1 MKSAALILLILL
13 AVSACTSA
21 PVSTETSL
29 PPTETIL
36 PTLTPTPTPTQP
48 TSTPSRTSIPTN
60 LPPTATITPAGP
72 TPTLPPLLLQSCLP
86 ADSLRQT
93 ASVLEVID
101 ASKIRVRFEDGVE
114 AIVRYLGIDPPQPGT
129 AGALQAAAYNRQLA
143 DGQSVTLL
151 QDITYQDA
159 DETLPR
165 YVLAGD
171 IFINAAMLHQ
181 GYARHAAQPPDVACV
196 ALFRRMTQ
204 AAFDNFSGL
213 WGMGLGQ
220 ALAAT
225 ASVIPGGDLQSPN
238 YGRLV
243 VPTPTRGSPT
253 PRCDPAYPTI
263 CIPPPPPYLNC
274 GDIPYRNFVVLW
286 PDPHDL
292 DGRDRN
298 GIGCERPTA
307 TP

>member
-1 MKSAALILLILL
+1 
-13 AVSACTSA
+13 
-21 PVSTETSL
+21 
-29 PPTETIL
+29 
-36 PTLTPTPTPTQP
+36 
-48 TSTPSRTSIPTN
+48 
-60 LPPTATITPAGP
+60 
-72 TPTLPPLLLQSCLP
+72 LLQSCLP
-86 ADSLRQT
+86 AESLRQT
-93 ASVLEVID
+93 ATVLEVID
-101 ASKIRVRFEDGVE
+101 AGKIRVRFEDGEE
-114 AIVRYLGIDPPQPGT
+114 AIVRYLGIDPPPMGT
-129 AGALQAAAYNRQLA
+129 AGALQAVAYNRQLA
-143 DGQSVTLL
+143 DGQPVTLL

-159 DETLPR
+159 DGALPR

-171 IFINAAMLHQ
+171 TFINATMLQQ

-204 AAFDNFSGL
+204 AAFENFSGL
-213 WGMGLGQ
+213 WGMGLGS
-220 ALAAT
+220 ALSAT
-225 ASVIPGGDLQSPN
+225 ATIIPGENLQSPN
-238 YGRLV
+238 YGRLF

-274 GDIPYRNFVVLW
+274 GDIPYRNFLVLW

-292 DGRDRN
+292 DGRVRN

>member
-1 MKSAALILLILL
+1 M
-13 AVSACTSA
+13 
-21 PVSTETSL
+21 
-29 PPTETIL
+29 
-36 PTLTPTPTPTQP
+36 
-48 TSTPSRTSIPTN
+48 
-60 LPPTATITPAGP
+60 
-72 TPTLPPLLLQSCLP
+72 
-86 ADSLRQT
+86 
-93 ASVLEVID
+93 D

-114 AIVRYLGIDPPQPGT
+114 AIVRYLGIDPAQPGS
-129 AGALQAAAYNRQLA
+129 ASALQALAYNRQLA

-159 DETLPR
+159 DGVLPR

-171 IFINAAMLHQ
+171 TFINAVMLQQ
-181 GYARHAAQPPDVACV
+181 GFARHAAQPPDVACV

-204 AAFDNFSGL
+204 AAFENFSGL
-213 WGMGLGQ
+213 WGLGLGQ
-220 ALAAT
+220 DLAAT
-225 ASVIPGGDLQSPN
+225 ATILPGEELQSPN
-238 YGRLV
+238 YGRLI

-274 GDIPYRNFVVLW
+274 GDIPYRNFLVLW

-298 GIGCERPTA
+298 GIGCERPTP

>member
-1 MKSAALILLILL
+1 MRIFVLLFLVLL
-13 AVSACTSA
+13 VLSACTTTPTATVA
-21 PVSTETSL
+21 PL
-29 PPTETIL
+29 LPTETTQ
-36 PTLTPTPTPTQP
+36 PAFTYTPTPTQP
-48 TSTPSRTSIPTN
+48 TQTPSRTPIPTN

-72 TPTLPPLLLQSCLP
+72 TPTLPMTLLRSCLP

-93 ASVLEVID
+93 ASVIEVLD
-101 ASKIRVRFEDGVE
+101 ASRIRVRFEDGAE

-129 AGALQAAAYNRQLA
+129 AGALQALAYNRQLA

-151 QDITYQDA
+151 QDITYR
-159 DETLPR
+159 DEDGALPR

-171 IFINAAMLHQ
+171 TFINAAMLQQ

-204 AAFDNFSGL
+204 AAFENFSGL

-220 ALAAT
+220 NLAAT
-225 ASVIPGGDLQSPN
+225 ATIIPGEELQSPN
-238 YGRLV
+238 YGRLI

-274 GDIPYRNFVVLW
+274 GDIPYRNFLVLW

-298 GIGCERPTA
+298 GIGCERPTP

>member
-1 MKSAALILLILL
+1 MKAAVLILLILL
-13 AVSACTSA
+13 AVSACNSV
-21 PVSTETSL
+21 PGSTETSL
-29 PPTETIL
+29 PPTETL
-36 PTLTPTPTPTQP
+36 PPTLTATPTATQPTPTP
-48 TSTPSRTSIPTN
+48 SRTPIPTN

-72 TPTLPPLLLQSCLP
+72 TPTLPPLLLRSCLP
-86 ADSLRQT
+86 AESLRQT
-93 ASVLEVID
+93 ASVVEVID
-101 ASKIRVRFEDGVE
+101 GGKVRVRFEDGVE
-114 AIVRYLGIDPPQPGT
+114 AIVRYLGIDPPQT
-129 AGALQAAAYNRQLA
+129 DSAGALQALAYNRQLA

-159 DETLPR
+159 DGVLPR

-171 IFINAAMLHQ
+171 TFINATMLQQ

-204 AAFDNFSGL
+204 AAFENFSGL

-220 ALAAT
+220 DLAPTAT
-225 ASVIPGGDLQSPN
+225 LIPGEELQSPN
-238 YGRLV
+238 YGRLI
-243 VPTPTRGSPT
+243 VPTPTRGSAT

-292 DGRDRN
+292 EGRDRN